1 MSWINT
7 DWAKH
12 SKNLCTAVDY
22 MPIEQSKTK
31 QKLTIPVIMDM
42 SMEKIKKS
50 LLTVIYVPIE
60 ENE

>member
-1 MSWINT
+1 
-7 DWAKH
+7 
-12 SKNLCTAVDY
+12 